1 MPHRPDTSLLL
12 SRAPILQ
19 LTLRCRLTAVAKGFY
34 DPLPLYD
41 PIVAH
46 LVAQCVT
53 EPLSARLQLL
63 RICQELDAIQP
74 TEKPAREQISELKE
88 HLKTLVSM
96 TIEKRL
102 RFEFGTPAKPTL
114 AVAGYPMSSIQTDV
128 CCIVN
133 SRDDDTSNNVQNS
146 VGDGHAPPPATV
158 QPFHSEE
165 ADREEADLARAV
177 AMSVEVTQQ
186 VCTTK
191 QKPNTYKRT
200 CGMTTYQ
207 HTSI

>member
-1 MPHRPDTSLLL
+1 
-12 SRAPILQ
+12 
-19 LTLRCRLTAVAKGFY
+19 VAKGFY
-34 DPLPLYD
+34 NPLPLYD
-41 PIVAH
+41 AIVAH

-53 EPLSARLQLL
+53 EPLSARLQVL

-74 TEKPAREQISELKE
+74 TEKPAMEQISELKE
-88 HLKTLVSM
+88 HLETLVSM

-102 RFEFGTPAKPTL
+102 PFEFGTPANPTL
-114 AVAGYPMSSIQTDV
+114 AVAGYTMPSIQTDG

-133 SRDDDTSNNVQNS
+133 SRDNDTSNNVQNS
-146 VGDGHAPPPATV
+146 GGDGHAPPPATV
-158 QPFHSEE
+158 QPCDS
-165 ADREEADLARAV
+165 EEADLARAV
-177 AMSVEVTQQ
+177 AMSVEVIQQ

-191 QKPNTYKRT
+191 QKPNTYKPT

>member
-1 MPHRPDTSLLL
+1 ML
-12 SRAPILQ
+12 
-19 LTLRCRLTAVAKGFY
+19 Y

-96 TIEKRL
+96 TIEKKPL
-102 RFEFGTPAKPTL
+102 FEFGTPAKLTL
-114 AVAGYPMSSIQTDV
+114 AVAGYPMSSIQTDG

-158 QPFHSEE
+158 QPFDS
-165 ADREEADLARAV
+165 EEADLARAV

-191 QKPNTYKRT
+191 RKPNTYKRT

-207 HTSI
+207 HSSI